1 MVTIR
6 VNLLLL
12 GLPVVVDDDD
22 DDDDDDA
29 NSMECADETALDCFV
44 AAPFVGSNLA
54 EEEEHLG
61 PALIVDDADHGIFKP
76 PVLRMRGSVSEKP
89 STPHPNKRTPASS
102 RRGRRREEL
111 FRDSV
116 VPKHHVRSS
125 FAILALCSGPQKKG
139 DLQQLICRFISGNLQ
154 KQNSNLQGR
163 PSLHRNPTY
172 MYVDLAMY
180 FATKPFPFVFYL
192 PELRRSTPSPFLAA
206 MP

>member
-1 MVTIR
+1 MCR
-6 VNLLLL
+6 RDCL
-12 GLPVVVDDDD
+12 GLFRRSPLRWEQPRRRRRTSWTSTY
-22 DDDDDDA
+22 A
-29 NSMECADETALDCFV
+29 RRRRRRRHLQAARPARPARSSIREAIHITSQQAKNTREQQERPTARGTVSGQRGAEAPRSFFV
-44 AAPFVGSNLA
+44 C
-54 EEEEHLG
+54 HLG
-61 PALIVDDADHGIFKP
+61 V
-76 PVLRMRGSVSEKP
+76 
-89 STPHPNKRTPASS
+89 
-102 RRGRRREEL
+102 
-111 FRDSV
+111 
-116 VPKHHVRSS
+116 
-125 FAILALCSGPQKKG
+125 LCSGPQKKG